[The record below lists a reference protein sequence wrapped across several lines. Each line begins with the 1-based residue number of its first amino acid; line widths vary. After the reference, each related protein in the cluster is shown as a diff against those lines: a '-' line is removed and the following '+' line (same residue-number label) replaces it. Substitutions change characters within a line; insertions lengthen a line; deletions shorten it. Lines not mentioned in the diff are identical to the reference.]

1 MLVYNTTYSMPEG
14 DARNFVIWVKQSYMP
29 QVEADG
35 ALSEGRLLRILNHHD
50 QETECFGLQF
60 TVADSSTLH
69 QWFVRQ
75 GKALA
80 DEVVKLFDGR
90 VVGFST
96 LMEVIDD

>member
-14 DARNFVIWVKQSYMP
+14 DARNFVIWAKQSYMP

-35 ALSEGRLLRILNHHD
+35 VLSEGRLLRILNHHD
-50 QETECFGLQF
+50 QETECFSIQF
-60 TVADSSTLH
+60 SVADSSTLH
-69 QWFVRQ
+69 QWYVRQ
-75 GKALA
+75 GKKLA
-80 DEVVKLFDGR
+80 DEMVKLFDGR